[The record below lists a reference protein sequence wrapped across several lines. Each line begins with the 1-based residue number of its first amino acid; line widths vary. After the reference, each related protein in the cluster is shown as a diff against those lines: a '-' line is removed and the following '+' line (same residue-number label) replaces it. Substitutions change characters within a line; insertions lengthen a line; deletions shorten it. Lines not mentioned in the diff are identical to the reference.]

1 MLFNSENSP
10 YIRATWLYSFH
21 MSTVKS
27 VFLVIHILSVLGGLI
42 LLLLALPKPT
52 KSIHVGFLHS
62 MLTALVAGIALVGI
76 NTSLHASDPAK
87 YDAPDHGK
95 VGIKFLILLVI
106 LVLTIKNKKK
116 SEVSTGVWAG
126 LIALTL
132 ANVFIATSL

>member
-1 MLFNSENSP
+1 
-10 YIRATWLYSFH
+10 
-21 MSTVKS
+21 MSAIKH
-27 VFLVIHILSVLGGLI
+27 VFLAIHILAIIGGLV
-42 LLLLALPKPT
+42 LLLSALPKPK

-76 NTSLHASDPAK
+76 NTSLRATDPAN

-95 VGIKFLILLVI
+95 VGIKFLVLLVI

-116 SEVSTGVWAG
+116 AEVSTGVWAG

-132 ANVFIATSL
+132 ANVFIATSLQFT

>member
-1 MLFNSENSP
+1 
-10 YIRATWLYSFH
+10 
-21 MSTVKS
+21 MSAIKHI
-27 VFLVIHILSVLGGLI
+27 FLAIHILAVIGGLI
-42 LLLLALPKPT
+42 LLLTSLPKPK

-106 LVLTIKNKKK
+106 LALTIKNKKN
-116 SEVSTGVWAG
+116 SQVSTGVWAG

>member
-1 MLFNSENSP
+1 
-10 YIRATWLYSFH
+10 
-21 MSTVKS
+21 MSAIKH
-27 VFLVIHILSVLGGLI
+27 VFLVIHILAIIGGLA
-42 LLLLALPKPT
+42 LLLTSLPKPK

-76 NTSLHASDPAK
+76 NTSLHATDPAN

-95 VGIKFLILLVI
+95 AGIKFLVLLVI

-116 SEVSTGVWAG
+116 AEVSTGVWAG

>member
-1 MLFNSENSP
+1 
-10 YIRATWLYSFH
+10 
-21 MSTVKS
+21 MSTIKS
-27 VFLVIHILSVLGGLI
+27 IFLVIHILSVLGGLV
-42 LLLLALPKPT
+42 LLLMQLPKPK
-52 KSIHVGFLHS
+52 KSIHPGFLHS

-76 NTSLHASDPAK
+76 NTSLHATDPNN

-95 VGIKFLILLVI
+95 VGIKFLVLLVI
-106 LVLTIKNKKK
+106 LALTIKNKKK

>member
-1 MLFNSENSP
+1 
-10 YIRATWLYSFH
+10 
-21 MSTVKS
+21 MSAVKH
-27 VFLVIHILSVLGGLI
+27 VFLAIHILAIIGGLV
-42 LLLLALPKPT
+42 LLLSALPKPK

-76 NTSLHASDPAK
+76 NSSLHATDPVK
-87 YDAPDHGK
+87 YDAPDHAV

-106 LVLTIKNKKK
+106 LGLAIKNKKK
-116 SEVSTGVWAG
+116 SEISTGVWAG

>member
-1 MLFNSENSP
+1 
-10 YIRATWLYSFH
+10 

-27 VFLVIHILSVLGGLI
+27 IFLIIHILSVLGGLV
-42 LLLLALPKPT
+42 LLLTQLPKPK

-76 NTSLHASDPAK
+76 DTSLHASDPVK
-87 YDAPDHGK
+87 YEALNHGK
-95 VGIKFLILLVI
+95 VGIKFLVLLVI
-106 LVLTIKNKKK
+106 LALTIRNKKK

>member
-1 MLFNSENSP
+1 
-10 YIRATWLYSFH
+10 
-21 MSTVKS
+21 MSAIKHI
-27 VFLVIHILSVLGGLI
+27 FLAIHILAVIGGLI
-42 LLLLALPKPT
+42 LLLTSLPKPK

-106 LVLTIKNKKK
+106 LALTIKNKKN

-132 ANVFIATSL
+132 ANVFIATSF